1 MLEDIRAER
10 LKKRQNLERAGLNP
24 YPATV
29 SRTATNAQITKDWA
43 KYTKKTSISAV
54 GRIFSIRGQGKL
66 IFIDLKDESG
76 PIQIVFKSDTA
87 KNFELIKDNLDIG
100 DFISASGKCFKTK
113 RGEKSIEA
121 KEVKIIAKSLR
132 PIPSEYYGIS
142 DPETR
147 QRQRYLELLTNP
159 EVKEIFYKKAKFW
172 NTWRTIMAENDFL
185 EVETPVL
192 EHVPGGADAEPF
204 ITHHNA
210 LDIEMYLRISLEISL
225 KKLMVGGY
233 ERVFEIGRIFRNEGI
248 DAEHLQDY
256 TQIEFYWA
264 YQNYEGLMSFVEKTY
279 KRIIKTT
286 TGTLK
291 TNLGEKTI
299 DWSKAWPR
307 IDYFSFFKKETGLDL
322 STVSE
327 KELVTYAKSKDID
340 TSKHLGR
347 GRLIDAIFKRIRP
360 KLIQPCF
367 LINQPIEVEPLA
379 KRIAPDSSK
388 VARFQILAGGTEL
401 GKGFAEL
408 NDPIDQIERFEEQQK
423 LREAGDSE
431 AQRFDQ
437 SFIEAMEYGMPPMA
451 GFGISERLFSVLMNK
466 PIRETVFFP
475 TLRPKNSE

>member
-1 MLEDIRAER
+1 MLEDIRQER
-10 LKKRQNLERAGLNP
+10 IKKRQNLQSAGFDP
-24 YPATV
+24 YPANV
-29 SRTATNAQITKDWA
+29 KRTATNAEIIKDWS
-43 KYTKKTSISAV
+43 KFVKKTTTTIV
-54 GRIFSIRGQGKL
+54 GRVFAVRGQGKL
-66 IFIDLKDESG
+66 IFLDVKDESAG
-76 PIQIVFKSDTA
+76 IQIVFKQDSG
-87 KNFELIKDNLDIG
+87 KNFELVRDNLDIG
-100 DFISASGKCFKTK
+100 DFVQASGKCFVTK

-121 KEVKIIAKSLR
+121 KELLIIIKALR
-132 PIPSEYYGIS
+132 PIPSEYYGVT

-147 QRQRYLELLTNP
+147 QRQRYLELLINP
-159 EVKEIFYKKAKFW
+159 EVKESFYKKATFW
-172 NTWRTIMAENDFL
+172 NTWRTIMLENGFL
-185 EVETPVL
+185 EVETPAL
-192 EHVPGGADAEPF
+192 EHIPGGADAEPF

-264 YQNYEGLMSFVEKTY
+264 YQNYEGLMSFIEKAY
-279 KRIIKTT
+279 KRIIKAT
-286 TGTLK
+286 TGSLK
-291 TNLGEKTI
+291 TKLGDSTI
-299 DWSKAWPR
+299 VWARAWPR
-307 IDYFSFFKKETGLDL
+307 IDYFAFFKKETGLDL
-322 STVSE
+322 DTINE
-327 KELVTYAKSKDID
+327 KELTAYAKSKEID

-379 KRIAPDSSK
+379 KRIAPDSNK

-408 NDPIDQIERFEEQQK
+408 NDPIDQMDRFKEQQK
-423 LREAGDSE
+423 LREAGDTE
-431 AQRFDQ
+431 AQRLDE

-475 TLRPKNSE
+475 TLRPKN